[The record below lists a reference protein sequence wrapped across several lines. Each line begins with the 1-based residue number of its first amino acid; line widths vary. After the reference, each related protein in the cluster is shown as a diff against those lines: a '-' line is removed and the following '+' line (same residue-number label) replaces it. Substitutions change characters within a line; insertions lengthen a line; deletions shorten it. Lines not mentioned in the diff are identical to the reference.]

1 MVTTLPKTNL
11 FEGLTPQQVTILRQH
26 FHTCIGHAG
35 DVLFRSGDP
44 ATTLYLVFKGSVSI
58 RYKPYDGPAITL
70 GQIGTGNVC
79 GWSAI
84 VGRETYTSDGVC
96 NTETVLMCIRRETL
110 RNFCRKHPDIG
121 RILLH
126 NIADLVS
133 GRWQD
138 AREKIDQIF
147 ASWLSSG
154 EEENE
159 MDGNERPEQ
168 ETPPMH
174 PVQAL
179 VEQLSAYIEQYH
191 GGGVEFVSLDGN
203 VLKVRLQGACVGCP
217 LSPTTLHGWVA
228 GTIHQFFPEIE
239 VEAV

>member
-1 MVTTLPKTNL
+1 MLTTLPETTL
-11 FEGLTPQQVTILRQH
+11 FNGLTPNQVTILRQH

-35 DVLFRSGDP
+35 DVLFKSGDA

-58 RYKPYDGPAITL
+58 RYKPYDGPPITL
-70 GQIGTGNVC
+70 GQIGPGNVC

-84 VGRETYTSDGVC
+84 VGRDTYTSDGIC
-96 NTETVLMCIRRETL
+96 TSETVLMCIRRESL
-110 RNFCRKHPDIG
+110 RAFCRRYPEIG

-126 NIADLVS
+126 NIAELVS

-147 ASWLSSG
+147 ASWLESADG
-154 EEENE
+154 EEEN
-159 MDGNERPEQ
+159 MNPESHSQ
-168 ETPPMH
+168 TDTH
-174 PVQAL
+174 PVRAL

-191 GGGVEFVSLDGN
+191 GGGVEFVSLEGN